1 MNILHMTDLHFA
13 KDDSENEVREKWD
26 YIKEMIQNKLSD
38 KKVDVIAV
46 TGVQHNKCGS
56 GLMQYLLDVRGIMFP
71 PQDEHLQTS
80 LL

>member
-1 MNILHMTDLHFA
+1 MTDLHFA

-56 GLMQYLLDVRGIMFP
+56 GLM
-71 PQDEHLQTS
+71 
-80 LL
+80 